1 MGPTE
6 RAHRVRCTQIRWI
19 VGVVGG
25 TKHEA
30 TSAAFVLSEDI
41 VSAVSCNDQTARSD
55 AAMELHDIPSLARR
69 AGSSAVASHPSGSE
83 STAWAYTH
91 VSLIPPSMPFRVS
104 LRAARVRVLV
114 PCKEHWLGSNE
125 LSIAVGIKG
134 CLSHAL

>member
-6 RAHRVRCTQIRWI
+6 RAHRVPCTQIRWI

-41 VSAVSCNDQTARSD
+41 VLAVSCNDQKLLVVVP
-55 AAMELHDIPSLARR
+55 MELHDIPSLARR

-83 STAWAYTH
+83 STAWAYTN
-91 VSLIPPSMPFRVS
+91 VSMIPPSMPFRELPSSRVCGCVCMGVIFGDYRWVVS
-104 LRAARVRVLV
+104 KDTGRD
-114 PCKEHWLGSNE
+114 
-125 LSIAVGIKG
+125 
-134 CLSHAL
+134 